1 MFYKSLL
8 SLKALEALETLGA
21 EHDTTGTTPD
31 DDMNVLAFL
40 MMASGATRVL
50 QFGTFLGGS
59 AVVLA
64 DLARRNATPDRLPA
78 KFVTVDPNDEYLRTA
93 FRYLEISGAADISQ
107 PALAFSTDPA
117 LIAEL
122 RKHEWDFV
130 FLDTTHQY
138 FDTVEE
144 IRAIAP
150 LCGPS
155 TLFAFHDASNHAANE
170 LDQRKQGGVQRAIR
184 EFVVLN
190 PQWQSFIFQSP
201 PFGKYGIGV
210 IQRRPIGNTAP

>member
-1 MFYKSLL
+1 MFYKSVL
-8 SLKALEALETLGA
+8 SLKAIEALEALHADHGA
-21 EHDTTGTTPD
+21 ATGTTPD
-31 DDMNVLAFL
+31 DDMDTLTAL
-40 MMASGATRVL
+40 MLSSGSTRVL

-64 DLARRNATPDRLPA
+64 DLARRNATPDRAPA
-78 KFVTVDPNDEYLRTA
+78 KFVTVDPSDTYLKTA
-93 FRYLEISGAADISQ
+93 FKYLEIAGAAEISQ

-117 LIAEL
+117 LISEL

-138 FDTVEE
+138 FDTVDE
-144 IRAIAP
+144 IRAIVP

-155 TLFAFHDASNHAANE
+155 TLFAFHDASGHAARE
-170 LDQRKQGGVQRAIR
+170 LDQRQQGGVQRAIR
-184 EFVVLN
+184 EFCVLN

-210 IQRRPIGNTAP
+210 MQRRQL